1 MTIFLQVPVTEK
13 GLQLLFKSIGMLD
26 SSKNVSG
33 EDLWRVIFVE
43 ELERPKNINTADKS
57 QKNGSDHGMGQ
68 VNSVLDNVMKLSTSQ
83 VGG

>member
-1 MTIFLQVPVTEK
+1 MTILLQVPVTEK

-57 QKNGSDHGMGQ
+57 QKNTSDHGMGQ

-83 VGG
+83 VGE